1 MAVPDIVIYK
11 VLLIAISLLTWEWVQ
26 PSGTTNGEG
35 WAESLKT
42 KSLIH
47 VVNVTFF
54 FK

>member
-11 VLLIAISLLTWEWVQ
+11 VLLIVISLLTWEWVQ

-47 VVNVTFF
+47 VVNVTLF
-54 FK
+54 